1 MDLLVYTVIG
11 LTVTWLLYIAYM
23 NVATRAAEGRSAES
37 LYAIFPGMRVREGKS
52 LVYCFSPQCRPCRPM
67 SREVDSLIDDGEPV
81 YKLDITKHP
90 EASRELGIRAAP
102 TLVLIENGRIAR
114 MVLGVKLAA
123 FMRDML
129 GETRG

>member
-1 MDLLVYTVIG
+1 MDLLVYTVVG

-37 LYAIFPGMRVREGKS
+37 LYEIFPAIRDNGGKC
-52 LVYCFSPQCRPCRPM
+52 LVYCFSPQCGPCRPM
-67 SREVDSLIDDGEPV
+67 SKEVDGLIDSGEPV
-81 YKLDITKHP
+81 FKLDITQHP
-90 EASRELGIRAAP
+90 EASRELGIRATP
-102 TLVLIENGRIAR
+102 TLVLVEDGRIAR

-129 GETRG
+129 HKDKG